1 MHRMNHDSPFA
12 ALGNTRDT
20 AEVEAQVA
28 AIVGSFA
35 PGHDLTR
42 VGGAFDL
49 LDRAFDGRLSGYQK
63 LKTLYHN
70 RAHTNEVVLCTPRA
84 CCTAC
89 TWPAMAWTATTLMR
103 R

>member
-70 RAHTNEVVLCTPRA
+70 RTTPTRWCCVPRA

-89 TWPAMAWTATTLMR
+89 TWPARAWTATTSMR